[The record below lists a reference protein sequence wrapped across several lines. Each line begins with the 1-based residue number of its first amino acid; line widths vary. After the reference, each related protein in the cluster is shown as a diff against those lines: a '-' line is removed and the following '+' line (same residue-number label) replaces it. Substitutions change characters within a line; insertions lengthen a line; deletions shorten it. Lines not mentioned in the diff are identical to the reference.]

1 MLLVVGYGSVFGQQ
15 EGEQAILKKEFT
27 RIQASMIKD
36 VCNIMGYTNQD
47 VMKKLDQTPFSIDK
61 FYDAFP
67 KDLQRKTTEYCLK
80 IIIGEAND
88 SGKLSKITGLD
99 FPTDYTTIKKF
110 KDNLINA
117 FKKDNLACYTK
128 EDKEAKIAAVNSKS
142 SVWESLIEEF
152 NDDYNNYTSAKETG
166 DWDSYINNSSP
177 NKKFID
183 LAKKNKIEK
192 EEEEAYRQIQ
202 ELHSCA
208 DTSTCRSFL
217 SSYPN
222 SKYKKQVGEKI
233 IQLKGLKREIYVGP
247 INDEYTWK
255 DGDGNLYKDSGEYPC
270 SKGDSILI
278 LHLTITKTQ
287 QKGTK
292 DDKSDSFLKELQDCD
307 SWESVKA
314 LLDKKEYLNNNTNYK
329 AYAEATFWGFC
340 RDTIGWNEYIDFYG
354 VTGRFYSDAL
364 RNIDEARKTNEK
376 PAEITSKEGNE
387 EDANGDTGID
397 DSGNSGANNDNTG
410 TGSGSGSGG
419 GKTDDGNSLWH
430 IVLFIAA
437 ATLIA
442 VFFLIKRK
450 KTQTQPVSDNDTTQ
464 REENAAYERCTTVS
478 ACEYYLNTYP
488 NGRFVKEVIA
498 KKASLLEQMQKEEDT
513 AFEKCTTVTACEF
526 YLIKYPKGKYVNEVK
541 DKLAKLKE
549 NKEKPKPKP
558 YPKQGEWVVVGASV
572 KGNGHIQSNMPCQ
585 DNNKFELLGKGWGV
599 AVVSDGAGS
608 AAHSDMG
615 SKVVVE
621 RGVVH
626 FKNLIEKEGW
636 IEKNI
641 LPSDAEWLQK
651 SYFVL
656 KTIRNEVEMV
666 AKKNNVDVKSL
677 SATCLAV
684 VFSPM
689 GLLVVHVGDGRM
701 GCKTMSGEWKAI
713 MTPHKGEEANQTLFL
728 VSDFWNIP
736 NYVQSGVL
744 VPESLVVKEPVEAF
758 ALMSDGCE
766 STAWLCTTQNAETG
780 KYYDQNKPFEGFFNP
795 LEETLVSFHKEQVP
809 EEERKE
815 KWYKFIESGTKG
827 FVKEQDDKTM
837 ILGVFCSK

>member
-1 MLLVVGYGSVFGQQ
+1 M
-15 EGEQAILKKEFT
+15 
-27 RIQASMIKD
+27 
-36 VCNIMGYTNQD
+36 N
-47 VMKKLDQTPFSIDK
+47 
-61 FYDAFP
+61 
-67 KDLQRKTTEYCLK
+67 
-80 IIIGEAND
+80 
-88 SGKLSKITGLD
+88 
-99 FPTDYTTIKKF
+99 
-110 KDNLINA
+110 
-117 FKKDNLACYTK
+117 
-128 EDKEAKIAAVNSKS
+128 
-142 SVWESLIEEF
+142 
-152 NDDYNNYTSAKETG
+152 
-166 DWDSYINNSSP
+166 
-177 NKKFID
+177 
-183 LAKKNKIEK
+183 KNKNPDYK
-192 EEEEAYRQIQ
+192 VF
-202 ELHSCA
+202 A
-208 DTSTCRSFL
+208 DDTYWNFC
-217 SSYPN
+217 
-222 SKYKKQVGEKI
+222 
-233 IQLKGLKREIYVGP
+233 
-247 INDEYTWK
+247 
-255 DGDGNLYKDSGEYPC
+255 
-270 SKGDSILI
+270 
-278 LHLTITKTQ
+278 
-287 QKGTK
+287 
-292 DDKSDSFLKELQDCD
+292 SDSTGW
-307 SWESVKA
+307 S
-314 LLDKKEYLNNNTNYK
+314 EYISFYREEGK
-329 AYAEATFWGFC
+329 HYAEAKKQLDEERKSRVVQPEEKPTTTQANQTDETKPEEEVETTQTDDNNLIWYLIAGIAVVALFLA
-340 RDTIGWNEYIDFYG
+340 II
-354 VTGRFYSDAL
+354 L
-364 RNIDEARKTNEK
+364 RN
-376 PAEITSKEGNE
+376 
-387 EDANGDTGID
+387 
-397 DSGNSGANNDNTG
+397 
-410 TGSGSGSGG
+410 
-419 GKTDDGNSLWH
+419 
-430 IVLFIAA
+430 
-437 ATLIA
+437 
-442 VFFLIKRK
+442 RK
-450 KTQTQPVSDNDTTQ
+450 KNQSQTVSDDKEQ
-464 REENAAYERCTTVS
+464 REENAAFERCSTIS
-478 ACEYYLNTYP
+478 ACDYYLNTYP

-498 KKASLLEQMQKEEDT
+498 KKGGILDKLQKEEDE
-513 AFEKCTTVTACEF
+513 AFKACTTLTACEC

-599 AVVSDGAGS
+599 AIVSDGAGS

-636 IEKNI
+636 MEKNI

-780 KYYDQNKPFEGFFNP
+780 KYYDQNKPFAGFFNP

-837 ILGVFCSK
+837 ILGVFCGK

>member
-1 MLLVVGYGSVFGQQ
+1 MRYLRWIIVVLFLVSGVAAFGQQ
-15 EGEQAILKKEFT
+15 ETKASIMKKSFGHIRAIMVRDACSIVEYDNQNVVNLISDTDVQSFHTKIRTDADATSRNTEWYLAYIIGDACDGVEAFAGDQLSDYRERIEKFRVQLYYAYTKYPKSYVLDTLFQNDSLKLMLKKRKISELNVQYTDSIKHLENECRCYNKCQEKNDFSEYKTCFPQGVFISLLETPTLGVRTGSGTSDGENGNSTKPAQQPIDQDSIAWAKCNTFAECIAYLNEHEDGNFRLKAEKKAWDLLCDNEQYQTKEDYETFMRALGNDITYKAEAKDKIKEFEQKDVLT
-27 RIQASMIKD
+27 QCVIWSDYEKALKQWPKDMNFINNVDEMCWVRLCKKGEEDEKEIYQTYLEVFKDYGGGNHKAEAKERIKD
-36 VCNIMGYTNQD
+36 
-47 VMKKLDQTPFSIDK
+47 L
-61 FYDAFP
+61 
-67 KDLQRKTTEYCLK
+67 
-80 IIIGEAND
+80 
-88 SGKLSKITGLD
+88 
-99 FPTDYTTIKKF
+99 TDYTYLWYL
-110 KDNLINA
+110 LIA
-117 FKKDNLACYTK
+117 
-128 EDKEAKIAAVNSKS
+128 IAAVA
-142 SVWESLIEEF
+142 LLLAIF
-152 NDDYNNYTSAKETG
+152 LH
-166 DWDSYINNSSP
+166 
-177 NKKFID
+177 NKH
-183 LAKKNKIEK
+183 KKN
-192 EEEEAYRQIQ
+192 
-202 ELHSCA
+202 HS
-208 DTSTCRSFL
+208 
-217 SSYPN
+217 
-222 SKYKKQVGEKI
+222 
-233 IQLKGLKREIYVGP
+233 
-247 INDEYTWK
+247 
-255 DGDGNLYKDSGEYPC
+255 
-270 SKGDSILI
+270 
-278 LHLTITKTQ
+278 
-287 QKGTK
+287 
-292 DDKSDSFLKELQDCD
+292 
-307 SWESVKA
+307 
-314 LLDKKEYLNNNTNYK
+314 
-329 AYAEATFWGFC
+329 
-340 RDTIGWNEYIDFYG
+340 
-354 VTGRFYSDAL
+354 
-364 RNIDEARKTNEK
+364 
-376 PAEITSKEGNE
+376 
-387 EDANGDTGID
+387 
-397 DSGNSGANNDNTG
+397 
-410 TGSGSGSGG
+410 
-419 GKTDDGNSLWH
+419 
-430 IVLFIAA
+430 
-437 ATLIA
+437 
-442 VFFLIKRK
+442 
-450 KTQTQPVSDNDTTQ
+450 QPVAELDNDATQ
-464 REENAAYERCTTVS
+464 REENATYERCTTVF

-513 AFEKCTTVTACEF
+513 AFEKCTTITACEF

-728 VSDFWNIP
+728 VSDFWSIP

-766 STAWLCTTQNAETG
+766 STAWLCTTQNVETG

-837 ILGVFCSK
+837 ILGVFCGK

>member
-1 MLLVVGYGSVFGQQ
+1 MKNIRWIVVLLLLVGGGAVFGQQ
-15 EGEQAILKKEFT
+15 TKAKIMEYQFGRIRANMVKDACDILEY
-27 RIQASMIKD
+27 
-36 VCNIMGYTNQD
+36 N
-47 VMKKLDQTPFSIDK
+47 DQSVI
-61 FYDAFP
+61 
-67 KDLQRKTTEYCLK
+67 
-80 IIIGEAND
+80 
-88 SGKLSKITGLD
+88 GKLFD
-99 FPTDYTTIKKF
+99 DPTTIKYFCNALDAKKNADTSDLKLKNLSF
-110 KDNLINA
+110 IIGDVRQKVGGLDGANVNEYKNKINEFNNQLYKAFTPNRIREALKNDNSDIPIDTRFATAQTLVGRYFGKGGSYTDTIALLVEECECYNQGFDKYKKKCKDDPEHYHGYFLNVTETGTTGGGNGTSTKPAQPIIDQDSIAWNKCETFTDCIAYLNQNINGKYRLKA
-117 FKKDNLACYTK
+117 EEKAWDLLCDTEQNQTK
-128 EDKEAKIAAVNSKS
+128 EKYQTYLDALDNDNTHKADAEAKITEFEQQDVLNHCVNWSHYEAALKQWPNDRDFINKVD
-142 SVWESLIEEF
+142 EEC
-152 NDDYNNYTSAKETG
+152 
-166 DWDSYINNSSP
+166 W
-177 NKKFID
+177 
-183 LAKKNKIEK
+183 
-192 EEEEAYRQIQ
+192 
-202 ELHSCA
+202 
-208 DTSTCRSFL
+208 
-217 SSYPN
+217 
-222 SKYKKQVGEKI
+222 
-233 IQLKGLKREIYVGP
+233 
-247 INDEYTWK
+247 
-255 DGDGNLYKDSGEYPC
+255 
-270 SKGDSILI
+270 
-278 LHLTITKTQ
+278 
-287 QKGTK
+287 
-292 DDKSDSFLKELQDCD
+292 
-307 SWESVKA
+307 VK
-314 LLDKKEYLNNNTNYK
+314 L
-329 AYAEATFWGFC
+329 C
-340 RDTIGWNEYIDFYG
+340 
-354 VTGRFYSDAL
+354 
-364 RNIDEARKTNEK
+364 
-376 PAEITSKEGNE
+376 KEGN
-387 EDANGDTGID
+387 D
-397 DSGNSGANNDNTG
+397 DEKDIYQIYLDVFKDY
-410 TGSGSGSGG
+410 GG
-419 GKTDDGNSLWH
+419 GNHKTEAKQRIKYLNTYLWY
-430 IVLFIAA
+430 L
-437 ATLIA
+437 LIA
-442 VFFLIKRK
+442 LAAIALLLTILFRK
-450 KTQTQPVSDNDTTQ
+450 SKKNQSQTVSDDKVL
-464 REENAAYERCTTVS
+464 REENAAFERCSTIS
-478 ACEYYLNTYP
+478 ACDYYLNTYP
-488 NGRFVKEVIA
+488 SGRFVKEVIA
-498 KKASLLEQMQKEEDT
+498 KKEGLLDKMQKEEDE
-513 AFEKCTTVTACEF
+513 AFKACTTLTACEC
-526 YLIKYPKGKYVNEVK
+526 YLIKYPKGKYMNEVK

-549 NKEKPKPKP
+549 NKEKSKPKP

-636 IEKNI
+636 MEKNI

-728 VSDFWNIP
+728 VSDFWSIP

-766 STAWLCTTQNAETG
+766 STAWLCTTQNVETG

-837 ILGVFCSK
+837 VLGVFCGK

>member
-1 MLLVVGYGSVFGQQ
+1 MRYLRWIIAVLFLVSGGVALGQK
-15 EGEQAILKKEFT
+15 ETKASIMKKAFNDIRVEMVLD
-27 RIQASMIKD
+27 ACK
-36 VCNIMGYTNQD
+36 IMGYENTELMDRYRSEKNLD
-47 VMKKLDQTPFSIDK
+47 VFHKAMGKEKEDDK
-61 FYDAFP
+61 GN
-67 KDLQRKTTEYCLK
+67 KQLEYLWL
-80 IIIGEAND
+80 IIGEANTNVTLD
-88 SGKLSKITGLD
+88 GESLAGYQESITNFRTQLKEAYDGKNGNRLSC
-99 FPTDYTTIKKF
+99 F
-110 KDNLINA
+110 KSFLNNKLVEE
-117 FKKDNLACYTK
+117 KKD
-128 EDKEAKIAAVNSKS
+128 EVNSNNEKYKRKIDVLIADCRLYEAAERSREWQAYIETNGVFVELAKS
-142 SVWESLIEEF
+142 QKKEKDVFDKISILTQAKDTAQCDVFIKNNPMSVYLSEVKLKRNELKNLVKYEQFVIDGNEFLWER
-152 NDDYNNYTSAKETG
+152 N
-166 DWDSYINNSSP
+166 
-177 NKKFID
+177 NKKYSTTCRDTCSIGND
-183 LAKKNKIEK
+183 VYVLILTINPQTKQNSHQKPDSNNHVNASDA
-192 EEEEAYRQIQ
+192 EEHNNQQEEIQ
-202 ELHSCA
+202 ETVVHNEQTQS
-208 DTSTCRSFL
+208 
-217 SSYPN
+217 
-222 SKYKKQVGEKI
+222 
-233 IQLKGLKREIYVGP
+233 IQLKQNNEEFSVTTDTASLEENHVNGGGGSGNDGTGNEI
-247 INDEYTWK
+247 
-255 DGDGNLYKDSGEYPC
+255 L
-270 SKGDSILI
+270 
-278 LHLTITKTQ
+278 
-287 QKGTK
+287 
-292 DDKSDSFLKELQDCD
+292 
-307 SWESVKA
+307 A
-314 LLDKKEYLNNNTNYK
+314 LLQKH
-329 AYAEATFWGFC
+329 W
-340 RDTIGWNEYIDFYG
+340 YII
-354 VTGRFYSDAL
+354 VAIAL
-364 RNIDEARKTNEK
+364 VV
-376 PAEITSKEGNE
+376 
-387 EDANGDTGID
+387 
-397 DSGNSGANNDNTG
+397 
-410 TGSGSGSGG
+410 
-419 GKTDDGNSLWH
+419 LL
-430 IVLFIAA
+430 IVIIL
-437 ATLIA
+437 L
-442 VFFLIKRK
+442 KRK
-450 KTQTQPVSDNDTTQ
+450 KNHSQQYTNADNEATQ

-498 KKASLLEQMQKEEDT
+498 KKAGLLEQMQKEEDT
-513 AFEKCTTVTACEF
+513 AFEKCTTITACEF

-599 AVVSDGAGS
+599 AIVSDGAGS

-621 RGVVH
+621 RGLVH

-636 IEKNI
+636 MEKNI

-780 KYYDQNKPFEGFFNP
+780 KYYDQNKPFAGFFNP

-837 ILGVFCSK
+837 ILGVFCGK